1 MNSAGSPR
9 ASKLE
14 SYGAKED
21 IPGPLGAKKGT
32 KGDNMK
38 SYLELGLWS
47 DSAEYDCE
55 LNMHG
60 MMGSYG
66 SKITFTKSAYTV
78 SLVGRGAL

>member
-66 SKITFTKSAYTV
+66 SKITFTKPAYTV
-78 SLVGRGAL
+78 SLVDQGAL

>member
-38 SYLELGLWS
+38 SYLELGLWN
-47 DSAEYDCE
+47 DSAEHDCE

-60 MMGSYG
+60 IMGSCEG
-66 SKITFTKSAYTV
+66 KITFTEPAYTV
-78 SLVGRGAL
+78 SLVDQGAL